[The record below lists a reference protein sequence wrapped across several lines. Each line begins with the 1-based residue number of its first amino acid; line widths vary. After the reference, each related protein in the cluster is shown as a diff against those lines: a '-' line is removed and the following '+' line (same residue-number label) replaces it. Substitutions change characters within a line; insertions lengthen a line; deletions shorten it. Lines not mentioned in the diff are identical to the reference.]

1 MVLQKSLLLIS
12 ETVITRLIINNGLR
26 ASNIIELTLK
36 DVKEAS
42 AVTGYE
48 GHRVLT
54 NQKYKTL
61 TLYAEKN
68 CFKSTSWSFDILYR
82 ESLSHSC
89 EKIVIK
95 AIYSS

>member
-61 TLYAEKN
+61 TLYGEKS
-68 CFKSTSWSFDILYR
+68 CFKSTS
-82 ESLSHSC
+82 
-89 EKIVIK
+89 
-95 AIYSS
+95 

>member
-68 CFKSTSWSFDILYR
+68 CFKSTS
-82 ESLSHSC
+82 
-89 EKIVIK
+89 
-95 AIYSS
+95 